1 MDKPAIRLATDPS
14 LYAVMCSAG
23 RLSLFVHC
31 APRGKGAGEPL
42 CGCFRRQMFV
52 RGAAQHFFLAGSSTS
67 RATSEPGS
75 STRCSLAAASA
86 FPFLN
91 PPLRPSAVFPA
102 FAPFLFASFGI
113 AMFEALVLALFG
125 LRSTPPETSGR
136 LWGPPREF
144 PRYVPKVF
152 PKRTA
157 TSVHRHGPG
166 TPRAS

>member
-1 MDKPAIRLATDPS
+1 
-14 LYAVMCSAG
+14 
-23 RLSLFVHC
+23 
-31 APRGKGAGEPL
+31 
-42 CGCFRRQMFV
+42 MFV
-52 RGAAQHFFLAGSSTS
+52 RGAAQHFFGAGSSTS

-125 LRSTPPETSGR
+125 LRSTPPEHANRQVSER
-136 LWGPPREF
+136 IPWPR
-144 PRYVPKVF
+144 
-152 PKRTA
+152 TQA
-157 TSVHRHGPG
+157 Q
-166 TPRAS
+166 